1 MAAGLDSVGFG
12 VLGVPLPPD
21 TDELERQAGVL
32 ESAVGSRMSLGDD
45 GDRAYRLGE
54 RNAGIANDALDEH
67 VTGKAGVLSRTTA
80 QTQHVSVAA
89 SVSQIATT
97 VVKWAGGLLAGLAGI
112 AGLAALTPQ
121 GRAMLAL
128 RLRPFAHRVQGWIR
142 AAMQSVGRLFT
153 RLADLVRGTT
163 ARQRVGEQLTAE
175 QRLMSAQWQRTA
187 AERARAVERARIIQ
201 TKTVRARISTGRATE
216 SIGRAEE
223 RVLDAESDVRRARY
237 SVNTNIDAAYARG
250 EIHPAN
256 LARLKADP
264 EALANHFRLDEMTR
278 IRLSEQATLLEGV
291 EAQLGRHTAAH
302 LDDAQRHVHEGL
314 HLAKEYG
321 MDAHNLHRM
330 RDEVAEL
337 AFRRSELA
345 DRAGTARTAI
355 NGPSTIQ
362 DRYPF

>member
-1 MAAGLDSVGFG
+1 MTAGLDSIGFG
-12 VLGVPLPPD
+12 VLGVPLPPN

-32 ESAVGSRMSLGDD
+32 ESAVGARRSLGDD

-153 RLADLVRGTT
+153 RLADLVRGTS
-163 ARQRVGEQLTAE
+163 ARQRIGEQLTAE
-175 QRLMSAQWQRTA
+175 QRLMSAQWRHTV
-187 AERARAVERARIIQ
+187 AERTKAIQ
-201 TKTVRARISTGRATE
+201 TKVIRARISTGQATKRMDLAEGHLTSAE
-216 SIGRAEE
+216 SSLHNARNTIKARAE
-223 RVLDAESDVRRARY
+223 
-237 SVNTNIDAAYARG
+237 AAYARG
-250 EIHPAN
+250 EIDAATR
-256 LARLKADP
+256 ARLQAGR
-264 EALANHFRLDEMTR
+264 EGWANHPWLDDLDRMH
-278 IRLSEQATLLEGV
+278 LSQQATRLE
-291 EAQLGRHTAAH
+291 QLEVRLNKPIAH
-302 LDDAQRHVHEGL
+302 LDDAQRHVNEGL
-314 HLAKEYG
+314 HLARTHK
-321 MDAHNLHRM
+321 MDASDLHKLQN
-330 RDEVAEL
+330 EVAEL

-345 DRAGTARTAI
+345 DRAWTTRMDI
-355 NGPSTIQ
+355 NGPFKIQ
-362 DRYPF
+362 DMYPI